1 MLMGALYQ
9 KGGLC
14 SKTFRPGHIPLAT
27 PPRFLYN
34 VPVSGLLKKLYLF
47 RLRCGRALKNYFHPE
62 TPTRPAAFLKVRG
75 APLPFLEGAN
85 LPWLCYGGDFGANAW
100 SPAGGIGKT
109 GKQEELRRHF
119 RELRERGIRVLRWFL
134 FCDGRAG
141 IRFSPYG
148 TPKGPD
154 DRLFADMD
162 AALETAA
169 AEGMKVIFV
178 LLDFLWFDRAAL
190 VNGVQTGGRGKTVT
204 GAYKQRALRRR
215 VLAPLLERY
224 GSSPV
229 ILAWD
234 IVNEPEWATRGWGG
248 GMIGPAVSFLAMRRF
263 ITRVTRLVHR
273 HTVHLATVGLGNAA
287 GLPLVRGCGLDFY
300 QVHWYDRWESIA
312 PLSQPVAEHG
322 LDRPLLLGEFPTRN
336 SSRSPEAIMAATR
349 ESGYCGALAWSLLA
363 KDDFSGIKGTAG

>member
-1 MLMGALYQ
+1 M
-9 KGGLC
+9 
-14 SKTFRPGHIPLAT
+14 
-27 PPRFLYN
+27 
-34 VPVSGLLKKLYLF
+34 SGLLKTLYLF
-47 RLRCGRALKNYFHPE
+47 RLRCGRAL
-62 TPTRPAAFLKVRG
+62 RAFFGISRRSRTAGHLRVRG

-85 LPWLCYGGDFGANAW
+85 LPWLRYGGDFGANAW
-100 SPAGGIGKT
+100 SPAGGMGKP
-109 GKQEELRRHF
+109 GRQEELRRHF
-119 RELRERGIRVLRWFL
+119 RELQGRGITVLRWFL

-141 IRFSPYG
+141 IRFSPQG
-148 TPKGPD
+148 TPIGPD

-178 LLDFLWFDRAAL
+178 LLDFLWFDKAAL
-190 VNGVQTGGRGKTVT
+190 VNGVQTGGHGEAVK

-224 GSSPV
+224 GRSPA

-248 GMIGPAVSFLAMRRF
+248 DIIGASVPFLAMRRF
-263 ITRVTRLVHR
+263 IKRVARQVHR
-273 HTVHLATVGLGNAA
+273 YTDHLATVGLGNAA

-300 QVHWYDRWESIA
+300 QVHWYDRWENVA
-312 PLSQPVAEHG
+312 PLSCPVAEFG

-336 SSRSPEAIMAATR
+336 SGRSPEGIVAASR
-349 ESGYCGALAWSLLA
+349 ESGYCGAMAWSLLA
-363 KDDFSGIKGTAG
+363 EDDFSGIRGTPGKPRPE